1 MSDTV
6 WLGLMFMLFSGV
18 CNVINL
24 IFSLFLKV
32 ANISTT
38 IISIDKIMNNI
49 YLIISIVMVFYA
61 TISFMTYLISP
72 DKITDK
78 TSGGGKLII
87 KIVITLAL
95 LVLTPTLFSLSR
107 DLQSAILHENILGK
121 IILSSNETF
130 DDEKFS
136 SAGHEINKA
145 LVKAFIVPQTENAKV
160 AFSDEGD
167 PFFSMNATSMSGL
180 KSLAENSGET
190 DFNFVMAIV
199 SAVILCLIL
208 FGFLFDVAIRVVKLL
223 FMELIAPLPIL
234 TYPFSK
240 GNNNTFSKW
249 VKETLSTYAS
259 VFIRLALI
267 YFVLYCLNALTTS
280 KVFEEDPVTF
290 AFIIL
295 GALLFAKQ
303 LPKLLQ
309 EILGI
314 KTDGNFTLNPMKRI
328 REVPVLGSAVQTA
341 GAAAGGFLQ
350 GTSLGFKAAGGFKG
364 IGEAFKEN
372 GFKGGMKKIGSTA
385 LKTTSTSLMG
395 GVYGG
400 RAGFKQTK
408 FLGVAAK
415 DQKIDKNAYRTGA
428 STVAQAITGN
438 SDASAGFPDRM
449 FNRIGTQLNKPAY
462 EMQKAIDDAD
472 KEIDKANELL
482 AAYLDS
488 KREIYSN
495 MGAST
500 ARKNNLELQL
510 NTIDQNILN
519 IESTRD
525 QRITDGTTQLN
536 NAIQSLEDGRLDAIS
551 SRTSEID
558 SQLVTARAEYER
570 IQNTTR
576 DIPTMARYQQ
586 QIRNLENQ
594 RVQVEND
601 VNNEIDQQITELT
614 TQRTNISQTV
624 DNQIAQETSTLRNE
638 RTTVERQFSEAKAV
652 ADDYTRQYNEIRDL
666 VGYEKGMTDDNGN
679 VVEESTGQ
687 YKVVADAKSAKKKA
701 KDELKSFLGDYK
713 KNK

>member
-341 GAAAGGFLQ
+341 GAAAGGLVT
-350 GTSLGFKAAGGFKG
+350 GTALGFKAAGGFKG
-364 IGEAFKEN
+364 IGQ
-372 GFKGGMKKIGSTA
+372 GFKNGGFIGGMKKIGTMAGMSGRG
-385 LKTTSTSLMG
+385 MIF
-395 GVYGG
+395 GG
-400 RAGFKQTK
+400 RAGFQQTK
-408 FLGVAAK
+408 LMGVAAK
-415 DQKIDKNAYRTGA
+415 DQKIDKTAYRAGGSAVSKAATGDENA
-428 STVAQAITGN
+428 ST
-438 SDASAGFPDRM
+438 GFPDSF
-449 FNRIGTQLNKPAY
+449 FNGMSVKLNKPAFDR
-462 EMQKAIDDAD
+462 K
-472 KEIDKANELL
+472 KEIENAEKNYTKEADLSAVYKDSQREILSSKGAADEKRDALLKQLNQYDSSRANSIAEAIKNDSNINNLTNEL
-482 AAYLDS
+482 
-488 KREIYSN
+488 
-495 MGAST
+495 
-500 ARKNNLELQL
+500 
-510 NTIDQNILN
+510 
-519 IESTRD
+519 
-525 QRITDGTTQLN
+525 
-536 NAIQSLEDGRLDAIS
+536 
-551 SRTSEID
+551 
-558 SQLVTARAEYER
+558 
-570 IQNTTR
+570 
-576 DIPTMARYQQ
+576 
-586 QIRNLENQ
+586 
-594 RVQVEND
+594 ND
-601 VNNEIDQQITELT
+601 VNRELKGFEYTDFASRRSLQEHLLVELQTDLSMEYDLAESVRIKEEINETIDYINKINEKEKEYTTLQTWKTEVENKMKDR
-614 TQRTNISQTV
+614 RTEVTNQTISNFEQKHGNRDVIERDYNIAESVSANYEKQYDDISKKVV
-624 DNQIAQETSTLRNE
+624 DQ
-638 RTTVERQFSEAKAV
+638 EAKTSNAKATLNRLKQEDKDAV
-652 ADDYTRQYNEIRDL
+652 
-666 VGYEKGMTDDNGN
+666 GKFKKYE
-679 VVEESTGQ
+679 
-687 YKVVADAKSAKKKA
+687 
-701 KDELKSFLGDYK
+701 
-713 KNK
+713 